1 MNNEMIL
8 GRELIITTDLS
19 KFNGVPCLE
28 GVRGDGVISIYSPK
42 IPTNIIIGK
51 TYYYIDTN
59 GHLVAFRIKAY
70 SFVQAHPT
78 EGKTMCLV
86 ETPNN
91 TFWDDKIFSRPIFNS
106 VEDYYT
112 YLASGEN
119 RLEIKYTYFTNGND
133 NRNFFLKK
141 TYYWHKQKQR
151 PQVTETKL
159 HFVLITEKNVYIG
172 VDYTHSQYS
181 KKEMG
186 YASGEDCIKAN
197 IDGMKIIEF
206 AEPSITFD
214 LFIEEPKEPKVRILR
229 FID

>member
-1 MNNEMIL
+1 MDKEMIM
-8 GRELIITTDLS
+8 GKELVITTDLN
-19 KFNGVPCLE
+19 KFNGVPRLDGLRGE
-28 GVRGDGVISIYSPK
+28 GVICIYSPK
-42 IPTNIIIGK
+42 IPSNITLGK

-59 GHLVAFRIKAY
+59 CHLVAFRIKAY

-78 EGKTMCLV
+78 DGKTMCLV
-86 ETPNN
+86 ETPYK
-91 TFWDDKIFSRPIFNS
+91 TFWDDKILSRPIFNS

-119 RLEIKYTYFTNGND
+119 RLEIKYTYFNNGD
-133 NRNFFLKK
+133 DKRSFFLEK
-141 TYYWHKQKQR
+141 TYYWNEGKHR

-159 HFVLITEKNVYIG
+159 HYVLITEKNVYIG
-172 VDYTHSQYS
+172 VDYTHSQYC

-197 IDGMKIIEF
+197 VDGMKIIEF
-206 AEPSITFD
+206 AEPSIPFD
-214 LFIEEPKEPKVRILR
+214 LFIEEPKEPKVRVLK